1 MRGSGDEV
9 GRAPRTAVA
18 GGAVLIA
25 VAAAIALWQF
35 RLYGSPLVTSASGR
49 VDVDPVAVLAPVL
62 VLLALSLLA
71 LGLTGPVGAV
81 LERLAAARPGLVP
94 ALPMRQLA
102 RRAAL
107 YASASFVTMLAVAG
121 LTLTAAFA
129 GAWQSVDRQM
139 SALAAGG
146 EVRVAFAGRDLVRGP
161 DPLALVDPFA
171 DVDDITADA
180 PVFHGEVRLGSE
192 PATLVA
198 APVGELAQVR
208 PVSAQTATAGP
219 LAASAEAA
227 GVAVPEEASTLGVD
241 VTLQAPADTA
251 GRVAVSA
258 WLLTE
263 GGAATRTPA
272 GEVEIAAGEG
282 RVTIE
287 LPDARGMRLIGLQ
300 ASLVGASGAD
310 GVRVALDGIGFDG
323 SGPDGSGSA
332 RPISRST
339 ARCCSRRPSPRPA
352 RTSRPVAATRCP
364 CVIADE
370 LAARIS
376 AEVGDRFAFRVVTGG
391 AELDAVVA
399 GTVPVVPDGG
409 HERRVRR
416 PRRAEPRRLR
426 RGRRSARS
434 SGNGGSRHPTPI
446 ASRARWKP
454 TGARRCRPRPE
465 PTCRRRR

>member
-1 MRGSGDEV
+1 MRGARCCAARATRSAAH
-9 GRAPRTAVA
+9 RAPRSP
-18 GGAVLIA
+18 GAPLLIA

-35 RLYGSPLVTSASGR
+35 RLYGSPLVTSSSGR

-81 LERLAAARPGLVP
+81 LERLAAARPALVP

-139 SALAAGG
+139 SALTAGG
-146 EVRVAFAGRDLVRGP
+146 EVRVAFAGRDIVRGP

-171 DVDDITADA
+171 DVDGITADA

-198 APVGELAQVR
+198 APVGELAEVA
-208 PVSAQTATAGP
+208 PGVGAAATAGP

-227 GVAVPEEASTLGVD
+227 GVALPEGASTLGVD
-241 VTLQAPADTA
+241 VTLQAPVGTA

-287 LPDARGMRLIGLQ
+287 LPDAPGMRLIGLQ

-310 GVRVALDGIGFDG
+310 GVRVGLDGIGFDG
-323 SGPDGSGSA
+323 TGPDGTRSTA
-332 RPISRST
+332 VRPTSRST

-364 CVIADE
+364 SCSPTSSPRASRPRSATGSRSASSR
-370 LAARIS
+370 AAPSSMPSSPAPCRWC
-376 AEVGDRFAFRVVTGG
+376 
-391 AELDAVVA
+391 
-399 GTVPVVPDGG
+399 
-409 HERRVRR
+409 
-416 PRRAEPRRLR
+416 PRRARTPC
-426 RGRRSARS
+426 SPTWAR
-434 SGNGGSRHPTPI
+434 
-446 ASRARWKP
+446 
-454 TGARRCRPRPE
+454 
-465 PTCRRRR
+465 